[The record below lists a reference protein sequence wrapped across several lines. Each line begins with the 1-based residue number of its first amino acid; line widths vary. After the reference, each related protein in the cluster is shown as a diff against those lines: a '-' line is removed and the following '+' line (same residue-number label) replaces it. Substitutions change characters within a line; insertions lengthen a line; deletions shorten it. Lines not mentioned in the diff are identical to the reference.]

1 MFETPESLA
10 QAEALLRSEIGRLG
24 ALRQALQTTLE
35 HLESVAND
43 EASDRLLPAMASGLE
58 PLYLDYPQHA
68 QSGQPPAVPAELV
81 PAPAL
86 VADTDEGAAAY
97 LQFDG
102 YDEEDTPEQ
111 LSHDIAQWQPRLD
124 ATPLEDV
131 YLAAC
136 RCRPVHFAPVPA
148 DFDINDEECR
158 RVVSNY
164 LRHRRL
170 HGYRS
175 LCARLKRFQ
184 GLGYLYKRLRD
195 KATGIIVATY
205 PELAGPSHR
214 DEEQPSGATH
224 FAELLAL
231 KTNG

>member
-1 MFETPESLA
+1 MFETPASFT
-10 QAEALLRSEIGRLG
+10 QAKALLRSEIARLG
-24 ALRQALQTTLE
+24 TVRQALQATLE
-35 HLESVAND
+35 HLESLTEAN
-43 EASDRLLPAMASGLE
+43 ASGASL
-58 PLYLDYPQHA
+58 PQAVTDLVPTCLDYPQHA
-68 QSGQPPAVPAELV
+68 QSGRPLAGPAEST

-86 VADTDEGAAAY
+86 VTDADEVTAHR
-97 LQFDG
+97 FDS
-102 YDEEDTPEQ
+102 YDEEDTPAQ
-111 LSHDIAQWQPRLD
+111 LSDDIAQWQPRLD

-131 YLAAC
+131 YLTAY

-148 DFDINDEECR
+148 EFDINDEECR

-170 HGYRS
+170 DGYRS